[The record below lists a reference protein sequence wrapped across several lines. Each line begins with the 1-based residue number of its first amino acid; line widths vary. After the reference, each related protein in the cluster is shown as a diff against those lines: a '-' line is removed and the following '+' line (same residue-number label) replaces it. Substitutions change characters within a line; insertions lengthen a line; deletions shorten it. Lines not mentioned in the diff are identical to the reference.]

1 MNYLLFI
8 LISYFNLSQ
17 TTEKFDLKITVTNVK
32 SQKGIVEIGLF
43 NDQKSFLIK
52 GKEYKTSSK
61 VVTDDSVVFILTDLP
76 KADYAVSIYHDI
88 NSDKECN
95 MNFLG
100 IPKEPYG
107 FSQNFKPKFSKPT
120 FDDCK
125 IELKQNQSIVI
136 KLLD

>member
-1 MNYLLFI
+1 M
-8 LISYFNLSQ
+8 ISYFNLSQ

-76 KADYAVSIYHDI
+76 KADYAVSIYHDV